1 MIIYYIPMRHKDENK
16 QEAIIKATVKLVNEI
31 GFVSSSVAKI
41 AREANVSPATI
52 YIYYENKEDLLIS
65 TYIQIKQKLSRAILE
80 DFDQS
85 LPIRDILK
93 KAWFNAFDYTS
104 KYPDYFQF
112 AEQFSNSPYGSLVNK
127 EEVEKYFEPMIDVL
141 QTGIQRKIIKDVSV
155 EILLV
160 FMFYP
165 VMMLSNPRLCE
176 HFKLTPENIETA
188 FTLAWDAI
196 KL

>member
-1 MIIYYIPMRHKDENK
+1 MIIYYIPMRHKDESK

-31 GFVSSSVAKI
+31 GFVASSVAKI
-41 AREANVSPATI
+41 AKEAKVSPATI
-52 YIYYENKEDLLIS
+52 YIYYENKEDLLVS
-65 TYIQIKQKLSRAILE
+65 TYIRIKQELSRAILE
-80 DFDQS
+80 GYDLS

-93 KAWFNAFDYTS
+93 TAWFNAFDFTS
-104 KYPDYFQF
+104 KFPDYFQF
-112 AEQFSNSPYGSLVNK
+112 AEQFSNSPYGALVNK
-127 EEVEKYFEPMIDVL
+127 EEVEKYFEPLIDIL
-141 QTGIQRKIIKDVSV
+141 QMGIRRKIIKDVSMEV
-155 EILLV
+155 LLV

-176 HFKLTPENIETA
+176 RFELTRENIETA